1 MDDPRMI
8 GWALW
13 GVAFFFILRTARL
26 DRRLVQFRVPG
37 TPAGAYLREFGR
49 WRRAQY
55 TAEGQALIGQTRMA
69 LALFFIFFLLGVLVF
84 ETYPAVAATS

>member
-1 MDDPRMI
+1 MITARMI

-26 DRRLVQFRVPG
+26 DRTLVQFRAPG
-37 TPAGAYLREFGR
+37 TPRGAYLREFGR

-55 TAEGQALIGQTRMA
+55 TAEGQALIGRTRVA
-69 LALFFIFFLLGVLVF
+69 FALFLIFFLLGVLVF
-84 ETYPAVAATS
+84 ETYPAGGRPG